1 MSATHSMPSPFGSLP
16 TLTGESLTLRQLQ
29 ASDFEALYA
38 VASDP
43 LIWVQHPEPSRY
55 QRDVFQRFFDAAL
68 AGGSTYVV
76 IDKANGQIIGSSRYY
91 EWNPEQREIAI
102 GFTFLA
108 RSHWGGSANSE
119 IKRLMLELAFH
130 HARVV
135 WFHVGKNN
143 LRSRKALEKIGARF
157 SHEERKELFG
167 QVHEYVFYRMDSLKS
182 APV

>member
-1 MSATHSMPSPFGSLP
+1 MSEVNPTPNPFSPLP
-16 TLTGESLTLRQLQ
+16 TLLGERLSLRQLQ
-29 ASDFEALYA
+29 GGDFEALYA
-38 VASDP
+38 AASDP
-43 LIWVQHPEPSRY
+43 LIWAQHPEPTRY

-76 IDKANGQIIGSSRYY
+76 IDKGNGQIIGSSRYY
-91 EWNPEQREIAI
+91 DWSPEKREIAI

-119 IKRLMLELAFH
+119 LKRLMLELAFQ

-143 LRSRKALEKIGARF
+143 LRSRKALEKIGAVF

-167 QVHEYVFYRMDSLKS
+167 QVQEYEYYRMYT
-182 APV
+182 